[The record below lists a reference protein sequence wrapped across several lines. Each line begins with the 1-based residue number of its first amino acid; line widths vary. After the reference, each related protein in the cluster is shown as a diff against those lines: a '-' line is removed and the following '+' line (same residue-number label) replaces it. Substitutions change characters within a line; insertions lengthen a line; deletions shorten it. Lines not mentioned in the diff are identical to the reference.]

1 MTDAQR
7 EWLKGKLKWFAFI
20 AYCIVAVVC
29 AALGN
34 LVPTLPYVSVAMM
47 GALILPIAFATVYIP
62 IALAV
67 WHWRLLG
74 VCANENEKNLLDAY
88 WFWIYRS
95 ENWLQYLT
103 EDVCDRY
110 EEGEQRQILLGFIDK
125 LSKVRKPRWL

>member
-1 MTDAQR
+1 MTNAQR

-20 AYCIVAVVC
+20 TCCVTAVVC

-34 LVPTLPYVSVAMM
+34 LVPWLPWVSIAMM
-47 GALILPIAFATVYIP
+47 GLLVLPIAFAMFYIP

-74 VCANENEKNLLDAY
+74 VCENENEKNLLNAY

-95 ENWLQYLT
+95 ESWAQYLT

-110 EEGEQRQILLGFIDK
+110 EEGEHRQILLNFINK
-125 LSKVRKPRWL
+125 LAAVPKPRWL